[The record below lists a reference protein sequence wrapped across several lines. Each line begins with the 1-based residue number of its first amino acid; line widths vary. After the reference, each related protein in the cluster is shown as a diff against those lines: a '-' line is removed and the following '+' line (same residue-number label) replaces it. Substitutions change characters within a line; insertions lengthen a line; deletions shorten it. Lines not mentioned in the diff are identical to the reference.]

1 MPAKKKAAK
10 TKNTKIPKKE
20 PKKASKKTLP
30 KTTKKQAKKSQDESY
45 DSSSITVLKGL
56 EAVKKRPG
64 MYIGDTDD
72 GTGLHHMVY
81 EVVDNSIDEALA
93 GHCDEITVKILSDDS
108 VTVIDNGRGIPTDKH
123 DEGVSAAE
131 VIMTKLHAGGKFDDN
146 SYKVSGG
153 LHGVGVSV
161 VNALSEELKLTI
173 CRGGKIHEQTYS
185 NGKPTSKLKVVG
197 NTDLTGTEVM
207 FTPSATTFSNILFD
221 YDVLESRLR
230 ELSFLNSGLKI
241 KLEDERTSKK
251 KEFLHKGGLAEFVA
265 FLNKKRTTVNS
276 IFHFVKESKDGITIE
291 VSLQWNDGYQEN
303 IQCYTNNIKQRD
315 GGTHL
320 VGFRTALTRTLNNY
334 MEREG
339 MNNKEKVS
347 TSGDD
352 AREGLVAIVSV
363 KVPDPKFS
371 SQTKDKLVSSEVRP
385 VVEQEVYKALSEF
398 LLENPAEAKLIAT
411 KIIEAARAREAAR
424 KAREL
429 TRRKGAFEG
438 GGLPGKLSDC
448 QEKDPA
454 KSEIYLVEG
463 ESAGGSAKQGRDRHF
478 QAILP
483 LKGKILNV
491 EKARLDKVLSSEE
504 IIILITALGCGI
516 KGEDWQEEKLR
527 YHRIIIMT
535 DADVDGSHIR
545 TLLLTLFYRQMPELI
560 EKGYIY
566 IAQPPLYKL
575 KKGKQETY
583 VKDDLE
589 LRELLVAEIL
599 DDAQLVLNKKGES
612 IGGEALGKFISQH
625 EKVQSLVNGLTHSY
639 PIELLESVKHVETL
653 KGLDKDKEV
662 KKWCQSIEKYLNK
675 HAVQGSAW
683 SVEAKKDKEAG
694 ITEPQINLI
703 KHGTSASWSL
713 NKAFFRSKAYKDI
726 AAHGADM
733 ADLFNKDS
741 HFAINSKKI
750 PVENFTNALDEIL
763 SISERSFTKSRYK
776 GLGEMNA
783 DQLWDTTMNPDM
795 RILGQVS
802 IEDAQAADDL
812 FHALMGDEVEPR
824 RDFIDENAKMVVNL
838 DV

>member
-1 MPAKKKAAK
+1 MFVP
-10 TKNTKIPKKE
+10 
-20 PKKASKKTLP
+20 
-30 KTTKKQAKKSQDESY
+30 
-45 DSSSITVLKGL
+45 
-56 EAVKKRPG
+56 
-64 MYIGDTDD
+64 
-72 GTGLHHMVY
+72 
-81 EVVDNSIDEALA
+81 
-93 GHCDEITVKILSDDS
+93 S
-108 VTVIDNGRGIPTDKH
+108 VTT
-123 DEGVSAAE
+123 
-131 VIMTKLHAGGKFDDN
+131 
-146 SYKVSGG
+146 
-153 LHGVGVSV
+153 
-161 VNALSEELKLTI
+161 
-173 CRGGKIHEQTYS
+173 
-185 NGKPTSKLKVVG
+185 
-197 NTDLTGTEVM
+197 
-207 FTPSATTFSNILFD
+207 FTNILFE
-221 YDVLESRLR
+221 YEILEARLR

-241 KLEDERTSKK
+241 VLEDDRTSKK
-251 KEFLHKGGLAEFVA
+251 TEFMHKGGLAEFVA
-265 FLNKKRTTVNS
+265 FINNKRTTVNS
-276 IFHFVKESKDGITIE
+276 IFHFVKESKDGITTE

-320 VGFRTALTRTLNNY
+320 VGFRTALTRTLNNF
-334 MEREG
+334 MEKEG
-339 MNNKEKVS
+339 MNNKEKIS

-352 AREGLVAIVSV
+352 AREGLVAVVSV

-385 VVEQEVYKALSEF
+385 VVEQEVYKALTEY
-398 LLENPAEAKLIAT
+398 LLENPAEAKLVAT

-429 TRRKGAFEG
+429 TRRKGVFEG

-454 KSEIYLVEG
+454 KSEVYLVEG

-504 IIILITALGCGI
+504 IVILITALGCGI
-516 KGEDWQEEKLR
+516 KGEEWKEEKLR

-583 VKDDLE
+583 VKDDAE

-599 DDAQLVLNKKGES
+599 DDAKLVLNKKGES
-612 IGGEALGKFISQH
+612 ITGQALGKFISQH
-625 EKVQSLVNGLTHSY
+625 EKIQNVVKGLTHIY
-639 PIELLESVKHVETL
+639 PLELLEGIKHAPIIKSLE
-653 KGLDKDKEV
+653 DEKEL
-662 KKWCQSIEKYLNK
+662 KKWCGSLEKYLNEN
-675 HAVQGSAW
+675 AEQGSAW
-683 SVEAKKDKEAG
+683 KSSLDK
-694 ITEPQINLI
+694 TESGDLEPIVDLV
-703 KHGTSASWSL
+703 KHGTQSDWNL
-713 NKAFFRSKAYKDI
+713 NKAFFNSKAYKDI
-726 AAHGADM
+726 ANHGSDMSDMFNQDSYFEINGKQIGVDNFAH
-733 ADLFNKDS
+733 
-741 HFAINSKKI
+741 
-750 PVENFTNALDEIL
+750 ALEEVL
-763 SISERSFTKSRYK
+763 LISERSFTKSRYK

-783 DQLWDTTMNPDM
+783 EQLWDTTMNPDM
-795 RILGQVS
+795 RILGQVG
-802 IEDAQAADDL
+802 IEDAIAADEL

-824 RDFIDENAKMVVNL
+824 KEFIDENAKLVVNL

>member
-1 MPAKKKAAK
+1 M
-10 TKNTKIPKKE
+10 KE
-20 PKKASKKTLP
+20 
-30 KTTKKQAKKSQDESY
+30 
-45 DSSSITVLKGL
+45 
-56 EAVKKRPG
+56 
-64 MYIGDTDD
+64 
-72 GTGLHHMVY
+72 
-81 EVVDNSIDEALA
+81 
-93 GHCDEITVKILSDDS
+93 
-108 VTVIDNGRGIPTDKH
+108 
-123 DEGVSAAE
+123 AAE
-131 VIMTKLHAGGKFDDN
+131 
-146 SYKVSGG
+146 
-153 LHGVGVSV
+153 
-161 VNALSEELKLTI
+161 
-173 CRGGKIHEQTYS
+173 
-185 NGKPTSKLKVVG
+185 
-197 NTDLTGTEVM
+197 
-207 FTPSATTFSNILFD
+207 
-221 YDVLESRLR
+221 
-230 ELSFLNSGLKI
+230 
-241 KLEDERTSKK
+241 
-251 KEFLHKGGLAEFVA
+251 
-265 FLNKKRTTVNS
+265 
-276 IFHFVKESKDGITIE
+276 GITIE

-334 MEREG
+334 MEKEG
-339 MNNKEKVS
+339 MNKEKVS

-352 AREGLVAIVSV
+352 AREGLVAVVSV

-385 VVEQEVYKALSEF
+385 AVEQETYKALTEY

-429 TRRKGAFEG
+429 TRRKGVFEG

-504 IIILITALGCGI
+504 IIILISALGCGI
-516 KGEDWQEEKLR
+516 KGEDWQEDKLR

-583 VKDDLE
+583 VKDDSE

-599 DDAQLVLNKKGES
+599 DDARLVLNKKGES
-612 IGGEALGKFISQH
+612 INGQALGKFISQH
-625 EKVQSLVNGLTHSY
+625 EKVQNILKGLTHIY
-639 PIELLESVKHVETL
+639 PVELLEGIKHTPLL
-653 KGLDKDKEV
+653 KGLDDEKDT
-662 KKWCQSIEKYLNK
+662 KKWSKSLEKYLNEK
-675 HAVQGSAW
+675 AHQGSAW
-683 SVEAKKDKEAG
+683 MVKTEAKDGGQA
-694 ITEPQINLI
+694 EPSVSLL
-703 KHGTSASWSL
+703 KHGTESTWDL
-713 NKAFFRSKAYKDI
+713 NKAFFKSKAYKDI
-726 AAHGADM
+726 ANHGAEM
-733 ADLFNKDS
+733 GEMFNQES
-741 HFAINSKKI
+741 HFEINGKEI
-750 PVENFTNALDEIL
+750 PIDNFAHALEEVL
-763 SISERSFTKSRYK
+763 QISERSFTKSRYK

-783 DQLWDTTMNPDM
+783 EQLWDTTMNPDM

-802 IEDAQAADDL
+802 IEDALAADEL

-824 RDFIDENAKMVVNL
+824 KEFIDENAKLVVNL

>member
-1 MPAKKKAAK
+1 MPTKKKPSPSKA
-10 TKNTKIPKKE
+10 PKKNI
-20 PKKASKKTLP
+20 
-30 KTTKKQAKKSQDESY
+30 KSPEDSY

-81 EVVDNSIDEALA
+81 EIVDNSIDEALA
-93 GHCDEITVKILSDDS
+93 GHCDEIIVTIKADDCVS
-108 VTVIDNGRGIPTDKH
+108 VSDNGRGIPTDMH
-123 DEGVSAAE
+123 EEGMSTAE
-131 VIMTKLHAGGKFDDN
+131 VVMTKLHAGGKFDDN

-161 VNALSEELKLTI
+161 VNALSQDLKLTI
-173 CRGGKIHEQTYS
+173 YRGGKIHEQDYS
-185 NGKPTSKLKVVG
+185 DGAPKSKLKVTG
-197 NTDLTGTEVM
+197 KTDKTGTEVM
-207 FTPSATTFSNILFD
+207 FVPSVTTFTNILFE
-221 YDVLESRLR
+221 YEILEARLR

-241 KLEDERTSKK
+241 VLEDDRTSKK
-251 KEFLHKGGLAEFVA
+251 TEFMHKGGLAEFVA
-265 FLNKKRTTVNS
+265 FINNKRTTVNS
-276 IFHFVKESKDGITIE
+276 IFHFVKESKDGITTE

-320 VGFRTALTRTLNNY
+320 VGFRTALTRTLNNF
-334 MEREG
+334 MEKEG
-339 MNNKEKVS
+339 MNNKEKIS

-352 AREGLVAIVSV
+352 AREGLVAVVSV

-385 VVEQEVYKALSEF
+385 VVEQEVYKALTEY
-398 LLENPAEAKLIAT
+398 LLENPAEAKLVAT

-429 TRRKGAFEG
+429 TRRKGVFEG

-454 KSEIYLVEG
+454 KSEVYLVEG

-504 IIILITALGCGI
+504 IVILITALGCGI
-516 KGEDWQEEKLR
+516 KGEEWKEEKLR

-583 VKDDLE
+583 VKDDAE

-599 DDAQLVLNKKGES
+599 DDAKLVLNKKGES
-612 IGGEALGKFISQH
+612 ITGQALGKFISQH
-625 EKVQSLVNGLTHSY
+625 EKIQNVVKGLTHIY
-639 PIELLESVKHVETL
+639 PLELLEGIKHAPIIKSLE
-653 KGLDKDKEV
+653 DEKEL
-662 KKWCQSIEKYLNK
+662 KKWCGSLEKYLNEN
-675 HAVQGSAW
+675 AEQGSAW
-683 SVEAKKDKEAG
+683 KSSLDK
-694 ITEPQINLI
+694 TESGDLEPIVDLV
-703 KHGTSASWSL
+703 KHGTQSDWNL
-713 NKAFFRSKAYKDI
+713 NKAFFNSKAYKDI
-726 AAHGADM
+726 ANHGSDMSDMFSQDSYFEINGKQIGVDNFAH
-733 ADLFNKDS
+733 
-741 HFAINSKKI
+741 
-750 PVENFTNALDEIL
+750 ALEEVL
-763 SISERSFTKSRYK
+763 LISERSFTKSRYK

-783 DQLWDTTMNPDM
+783 EQLWDTTMNPDM
-795 RILGQVS
+795 RILGQVG
-802 IEDAQAADDL
+802 IEDAIAADEL

-824 RDFIDENAKMVVNL
+824 KEFIDENAKLVVNL

>member
-1 MPAKKKAAK
+1 MPTKKKDSS
-10 TKNTKIPKKE
+10 PK
-20 PKKASKKTLP
+20 SK
-30 KTTKKQAKKSQDESY
+30 KTTKKNSKKSTDIDY
-45 DSSSITVLKGL
+45 NSSSITVLKGL

-93 GHCDEITVKILSDDS
+93 GHCDEISVKILADDC
-108 VTVIDNGRGIPTDKH
+108 VEVKDNGRGIPTDMH
-123 DEGVSAAE
+123 EEGVSAAE

-161 VNALSEELKLTI
+161 VNALSEDLKLTI
-173 CRGGKIHEQTYS
+173 HRGGKTYEQHYS
-185 NGKPTSKLKVVG
+185 NGDPKGKLKVVG
-197 NTDLTGTEVM
+197 KSKQTGTEVT
-207 FTPSATTFSNILFD
+207 FTPSTATFSNIL
-221 YDVLESRLR
+221 YDFGVLEARLR

-241 KLEDERTSKK
+241 NLLDDRTG
-251 KEFLHKGGLAEFVA
+251 KEVKFLHEGGLAEFVSY
-265 FLNKKRTTVNS
+265 LNKKRTTVNS
-276 IFHFVKESKDGITIE
+276 IFHFSKESKEGITIE

-320 VGFRTALTRTLNNY
+320 VGFRTALTRTLNNF

-339 MNNKEKVS
+339 MNAKDKIA

-363 KVPDPKFS
+363 KIPDPKFS

-385 VVEQEVYKALSEF
+385 VVEQAVYKALSEF
-398 LLENPAEAKLIAT
+398 LLENPAEAKLIVT

-429 TRRKGAFEG
+429 TRRKGVFEG

-448 QEKDPA
+448 QEKDPS

-504 IIILITALGCGI
+504 IVILITALGCGI
-516 KGEDWQEEKLR
+516 QGEEWQEEKLR

-545 TLLLTLFYRQMPELI
+545 TLILTLFYRQMPELI

-583 VKDDLE
+583 VKDDVS
-589 LRELLVAEIL
+589 LRELLLAEIL
-599 DDAQLVLNKKGES
+599 DDAKLVLNKKGES
-612 IGGEALGKFISQH
+612 ISGQALGKLISQH
-625 EKVQSLVNGLTHSY
+625 EKVQIIMGGLVHTY
-639 PIELLESVKHVETL
+639 PIEVLERIKYIEILNSLESE
-653 KGLDKDKEV
+653 KEV
-662 KKWCQSIEKYLNK
+662 KKWCKNLEKGLNETA
-675 HAVQGSAW
+675 HQGSQW
-683 SVEAKKDKEAG
+683 KVSSQENKETG
-694 ITEPQINLI
+694 LFEPQINLI
-703 KHGTSASWSL
+703 KHGTIKDWSITKNL
-713 NKAFFRSKAYKDI
+713 IHSKAYKDI
-726 AAHGADM
+726 AGFGEYLL
-733 ADLFNKDS
+733 DLITKDS
-741 HFAINSKKI
+741 YFELSGKQFKAINFADSI
-750 PVENFTNALDEIL
+750 EELLNA
-763 SISERSFTKSRYK
+763 SRKSFTISRYK

-783 DQLWDTTMNPDM
+783 SQLWDTTMDPET
-795 RILGQVS
+795 RRLGQVN

-824 RDFIDENAKMVVNL
+824 KEFIDENAKFVTNL
-838 DV
+838 DI

>member
-1 MPAKKKAAK
+1 MPTKKKPSPSKA
-10 TKNTKIPKKE
+10 PKKNIKS
-20 PKKASKKTLP
+20 PK
-30 KTTKKQAKKSQDESY
+30 DSY
-45 DSSSITVLKGL
+45 DSTSITVLKGL

-81 EVVDNSIDEALA
+81 EIVDNSIDEALA
-93 GHCDEITVKILSDDS
+93 GHCDEIIVTIKADDCVS
-108 VTVIDNGRGIPTDKH
+108 VSDNGRGIPTDMH
-123 DEGVSAAE
+123 EEGMSTAE
-131 VIMTKLHAGGKFDDN
+131 VVMTKLHAGGKFDDN

-161 VNALSEELKLTI
+161 VNALSQDLKLTI
-173 CRGGKIHEQTYS
+173 YRGGKIHEQDYS
-185 NGKPTSKLKVVG
+185 DGAPKSKLKVTG
-197 NTDLTGTEVM
+197 KTDKTGTEVM
-207 FTPSATTFSNILFD
+207 FVPSVTTFTNILFE
-221 YDVLESRLR
+221 YEILEARLR

-241 KLEDERTSKK
+241 VLEDDRTSKK
-251 KEFLHKGGLAEFVA
+251 TEFMHKGGLAEFVA
-265 FLNKKRTTVNS
+265 FINNKRTTVNS
-276 IFHFVKESKDGITIE
+276 IFHFVKESKDGITTE

-320 VGFRTALTRTLNNY
+320 VGFRTALTRTLNNF
-334 MEREG
+334 MEKEG
-339 MNNKEKVS
+339 MNNKEKIS

-352 AREGLVAIVSV
+352 AREGLVAVVSV

-385 VVEQEVYKALSEF
+385 VVEQEVYKALTEY
-398 LLENPAEAKLIAT
+398 LLENPAEAKLVAT

-429 TRRKGAFEG
+429 TRRKGVFEG

-454 KSEIYLVEG
+454 KSEVYLVEG

-504 IIILITALGCGI
+504 IVILITALGCGI
-516 KGEDWQEEKLR
+516 KGEEWKEEKLR

-583 VKDDLE
+583 VKDDAE

-599 DDAQLVLNKKGES
+599 DDAKLVLNKKGES
-612 IGGEALGKFISQH
+612 ITGQALGKFISQH
-625 EKVQSLVNGLTHSY
+625 EKIQNVVKGLTHIY
-639 PIELLESVKHVETL
+639 PLELLEGIKHAPIIKSLE
-653 KGLDKDKEV
+653 DEKEL
-662 KKWCQSIEKYLNK
+662 KKWCGSLEKYLNEN
-675 HAVQGSAW
+675 AEQGSAW
-683 SVEAKKDKEAG
+683 KSSLDK
-694 ITEPQINLI
+694 TESGDLEPIVDLV
-703 KHGTSASWSL
+703 KHGTQSDWNL
-713 NKAFFRSKAYKDI
+713 NKAFFNSKAYKDI
-726 AAHGADM
+726 ANHGSDMSDMFNQDSYFEINGKQIGVDNFAH
-733 ADLFNKDS
+733 
-741 HFAINSKKI
+741 
-750 PVENFTNALDEIL
+750 ALEEVL
-763 SISERSFTKSRYK
+763 LISERSFTKSRYK

-783 DQLWDTTMNPDM
+783 EQLWDTTMNPDM
-795 RILGQVS
+795 RILGQVG
-802 IEDAQAADDL
+802 IEDAIAADEL

-824 RDFIDENAKMVVNL
+824 KEFIDENAKLVVNL

>member
-1 MPAKKKAAK
+1 MPTKKKPSPSKA
-10 TKNTKIPKKE
+10 PKKNI
-20 PKKASKKTLP
+20 
-30 KTTKKQAKKSQDESY
+30 KSPEDSY

-81 EVVDNSIDEALA
+81 EIVDNSIDEALA
-93 GHCDEITVKILSDDS
+93 GHCDEIVVKIKADDCVS
-108 VTVIDNGRGIPTDKH
+108 VSDNGRGIPTDMH
-123 DEGVSAAE
+123 EEGMSTAE
-131 VIMTKLHAGGKFDDN
+131 VVMTKLHAGGKFDDN

-161 VNALSEELKLTI
+161 VNALSQDLKLTI
-173 CRGGKIHEQTYS
+173 YRGGKIHEQDYS
-185 NGKPTSKLKVVG
+185 DGAPKSALKVTG
-197 NTDLTGTEVM
+197 KTDKTGTEVM
-207 FTPSATTFSNILFD
+207 FVPSVTTFTNILFE
-221 YDVLESRLR
+221 YEILEARLR

-241 KLEDERTSKK
+241 VLEDDRTSKK
-251 KEFLHKGGLAEFVA
+251 TEFMHKGGLAEFVA
-265 FLNKKRTTVNS
+265 FLNIKRTTVNS
-276 IFHFVKESKDGITIE
+276 IFHFVKESKDGITTE

-320 VGFRTALTRTLNNY
+320 VGFRTALTRTLNNF
-334 MEREG
+334 MEKEG
-339 MNNKEKVS
+339 MNNKEKIS

-352 AREGLVAIVSV
+352 AREGLVAVVSV

-385 VVEQEVYKALSEF
+385 VVEQEVYKALTEY
-398 LLENPAEAKLIAT
+398 LLENPAEAKLVAT

-429 TRRKGAFEG
+429 TRRKGVFEG

-454 KSEIYLVEG
+454 KSEVYLVEG

-504 IIILITALGCGI
+504 IVILITALGCGI
-516 KGEDWQEEKLR
+516 KGEEWKEEKLR

-583 VKDDLE
+583 VKDDAE

-599 DDAQLVLNKKGES
+599 DDARLVLNKKGES
-612 IGGEALGKFISQH
+612 ITGQALGKFISQH
-625 EKVQSLVNGLTHSY
+625 EKIQNVVKGLTHIY
-639 PIELLESVKHVETL
+639 PLELLEGIKHAPIIKSLE
-653 KGLDKDKEV
+653 DEKEL
-662 KKWCQSIEKYLNK
+662 KKWCSSLEKYLNEN
-675 HAVQGSAW
+675 AEQGSTW
-683 SVEAKKDKEAG
+683 KSSLEKIESGDL
-694 ITEPQINLI
+694 EPTVDLVR
-703 KHGTSASWSL
+703 HGTQSNWNL
-713 NKAFFRSKAYKDI
+713 NKAFFNSKAYKDI
-726 AAHGADM
+726 ANHGTDMSDMFNQDSFFEINGKEIGVDNFAH
-733 ADLFNKDS
+733 
-741 HFAINSKKI
+741 
-750 PVENFTNALDEIL
+750 ALEEVL
-763 SISERSFTKSRYK
+763 LISERSFTKSRYK

-783 DQLWDTTMNPDM
+783 EQLWDTTMNPDM

-802 IEDAQAADDL
+802 IEDAVAADEL

-824 RDFIDENAKMVVNL
+824 KEFIDENAKLVVNL

>member
-1 MPAKKKAAK
+1 MPTKKKPSPSKA
-10 TKNTKIPKKE
+10 PKKNI
-20 PKKASKKTLP
+20 
-30 KTTKKQAKKSQDESY
+30 KSPEDSY

-81 EVVDNSIDEALA
+81 EIVDNSIDEALA
-93 GHCDEITVKILSDDS
+93 GHCDEIVVKIKADDCVS
-108 VTVIDNGRGIPTDKH
+108 VSDNGRGIPTDMH
-123 DEGVSAAE
+123 EEGMSTAE
-131 VIMTKLHAGGKFDDN
+131 VVMTKLHAGGKFDDN

-161 VNALSEELKLTI
+161 VNALSQDLKLTI
-173 CRGGKIHEQTYS
+173 YRGGKIHEQDYS
-185 NGKPTSKLKVVG
+185 DGAPKSALKVTG
-197 NTDLTGTEVM
+197 KTDKTGTEVM
-207 FTPSATTFSNILFD
+207 FVPSVTTFTNILFE
-221 YDVLESRLR
+221 YEILEARLR

-241 KLEDERTSKK
+241 ILEDDRTSKK
-251 KEFLHKGGLAEFVA
+251 TEFMHKGGLAEFVA
-265 FLNKKRTTVNS
+265 FLNIKRTTVNS
-276 IFHFVKESKDGITIE
+276 IFHFVKESKDGITTE

-320 VGFRTALTRTLNNY
+320 VGFRTALTRTLNNF
-334 MEREG
+334 MEKEG
-339 MNNKEKVS
+339 MNNKEKIS

-352 AREGLVAIVSV
+352 AREGLVAVVSV

-385 VVEQEVYKALSEF
+385 VVEQEVYKALTEY
-398 LLENPAEAKLIAT
+398 LLENPAEAKLVAT

-429 TRRKGAFEG
+429 TRRKGVFEG

-454 KSEIYLVEG
+454 KSEVYLVEG

-504 IIILITALGCGI
+504 IVILITALGCGI
-516 KGEDWQEEKLR
+516 KGEEWKEEKLR

-583 VKDDLE
+583 VKDDAE

-599 DDAQLVLNKKGES
+599 DDARLVLNKKGES
-612 IGGEALGKFISQH
+612 ITGQALGKFISQH
-625 EKVQSLVNGLTHSY
+625 EKIQNVVKGLTHIY
-639 PIELLESVKHVETL
+639 PLELLEGIKHAPIIKSLE
-653 KGLDKDKEV
+653 DEKEL
-662 KKWCQSIEKYLNK
+662 KKWCSSLEKYLNEN
-675 HAVQGSAW
+675 AEQGSAW
-683 SVEAKKDKEAG
+683 KSSLEK
-694 ITEPQINLI
+694 IEPGGLEPTVDLVR
-703 KHGTSASWSL
+703 HGTQSNWNL
-713 NKAFFRSKAYKDI
+713 NKAFFNSKAYKDI
-726 AAHGADM
+726 ANHGTDMSDMFNQDSFFEINGKEIGVDNFAH
-733 ADLFNKDS
+733 
-741 HFAINSKKI
+741 
-750 PVENFTNALDEIL
+750 ALEEVL
-763 SISERSFTKSRYK
+763 LISERSFTKSRYK

-783 DQLWDTTMNPDM
+783 EQLWDTTMNPDM

-802 IEDAQAADDL
+802 IEDAVAADEL

-824 RDFIDENAKMVVNL
+824 KEFIDENAKLVVNL

>member
-1 MPAKKKAAK
+1 
-10 TKNTKIPKKE
+10 
-20 PKKASKKTLP
+20 
-30 KTTKKQAKKSQDESY
+30 
-45 DSSSITVLKGL
+45 
-56 EAVKKRPG
+56 
-64 MYIGDTDD
+64 
-72 GTGLHHMVY
+72 MV
-81 EVVDNSIDEALA
+81 
-93 GHCDEITVKILSDDS
+93 
-108 VTVIDNGRGIPTDKH
+108 
-123 DEGVSAAE
+123 
-131 VIMTKLHAGGKFDDN
+131 
-146 SYKVSGG
+146 
-153 LHGVGVSV
+153 
-161 VNALSEELKLTI
+161 
-173 CRGGKIHEQTYS
+173 
-185 NGKPTSKLKVVG
+185 
-197 NTDLTGTEVM
+197 
-207 FTPSATTFSNILFD
+207 
-221 YDVLESRLR
+221 
-230 ELSFLNSGLKI
+230 
-241 KLEDERTSKK
+241 DERSSKK
-251 KEFLHKGGLAEFVA
+251 KEFFHKGGLAEFVT
-265 FLNKKRTTVNS
+265 FLNTKRTTVNS
-276 IFHFVKESKDGITIE
+276 VFHFVKEAAEGITIE

-334 MEREG
+334 MEKEG
-339 MNNKEKVS
+339 MNKEKVS

-352 AREGLVAIVSV
+352 AREGLVAVVSV

-385 VVEQEVYKALSEF
+385 AVEQETYKALTEY

-429 TRRKGAFEG
+429 TRRKGVFEG

-504 IIILITALGCGI
+504 IIILISALGCGI
-516 KGEDWQEEKLR
+516 KGEDWQEDKLR

-583 VKDDLE
+583 VKDDSE

-599 DDAQLVLNKKGES
+599 DDARLVLNKKGES
-612 IGGEALGKFISQH
+612 INGQALGKFISQH
-625 EKVQSLVNGLTHSY
+625 EKVQNILKGLTHIY
-639 PIELLESVKHVETL
+639 PVELLEGVKHTSL
-653 KGLDKDKEV
+653 LRGLDDEKDT
-662 KKWCQSIEKYLNK
+662 KKWSKSLEKYLNEK
-675 HAVQGSAW
+675 AHQGSAW
-683 SVEAKKDKEAG
+683 MVKTEAKDGGQA
-694 ITEPQINLI
+694 EPSVSLL
-703 KHGTSASWSL
+703 KHGTESTWDL
-713 NKAFFRSKAYKDI
+713 NKAFFKSKAYKDI
-726 AAHGADM
+726 ANHGAEM
-733 ADLFNKDS
+733 GEMFNQDS
-741 HFAINSKKI
+741 HFEINGKEI
-750 PVENFTNALDEIL
+750 PVDNFAHALEEVL
-763 SISERSFTKSRYK
+763 QISERSFTKSRYK

-783 DQLWDTTMNPDM
+783 EQLWDTTMNPDM

-802 IEDAQAADDL
+802 IEDALAADEL

-824 RDFIDENAKMVVNL
+824 KEFIDENAKLVVNL

>member
-1 MPAKKKAAK
+1 MFVP
-10 TKNTKIPKKE
+10 
-20 PKKASKKTLP
+20 
-30 KTTKKQAKKSQDESY
+30 
-45 DSSSITVLKGL
+45 
-56 EAVKKRPG
+56 
-64 MYIGDTDD
+64 
-72 GTGLHHMVY
+72 
-81 EVVDNSIDEALA
+81 
-93 GHCDEITVKILSDDS
+93 S
-108 VTVIDNGRGIPTDKH
+108 VTT
-123 DEGVSAAE
+123 
-131 VIMTKLHAGGKFDDN
+131 
-146 SYKVSGG
+146 
-153 LHGVGVSV
+153 
-161 VNALSEELKLTI
+161 
-173 CRGGKIHEQTYS
+173 
-185 NGKPTSKLKVVG
+185 
-197 NTDLTGTEVM
+197 
-207 FTPSATTFSNILFD
+207 FTNILFE
-221 YDVLESRLR
+221 YEILEARLR

-241 KLEDERTSKK
+241 ILEDDRTSKK
-251 KEFLHKGGLAEFVA
+251 TEFMHKGGLAEFVA
-265 FLNKKRTTVNS
+265 FLNIKRTTVNS
-276 IFHFVKESKDGITIE
+276 IFHFVKESKDGITTE

-320 VGFRTALTRTLNNY
+320 VGFRTALTRTLNNF
-334 MEREG
+334 MEKEG
-339 MNNKEKVS
+339 MNNKEKIS

-352 AREGLVAIVSV
+352 AREGLVAVVSV

-385 VVEQEVYKALSEF
+385 VVEQEVYKALTEY
-398 LLENPAEAKLIAT
+398 LLENPAEAKLVAT

-429 TRRKGAFEG
+429 TRRKGVFEG

-454 KSEIYLVEG
+454 KSEVYLVEG

-504 IIILITALGCGI
+504 IVILITALGCGI
-516 KGEDWQEEKLR
+516 KGEEWKEEKLR

-583 VKDDLE
+583 VKDDAE

-599 DDAQLVLNKKGES
+599 DDARLVLNKKGES
-612 IGGEALGKFISQH
+612 ITGQALGKFISQH
-625 EKVQSLVNGLTHSY
+625 EKIQNVVKGLTHIY
-639 PIELLESVKHVETL
+639 PLELLEGIKHAPIIKSLE
-653 KGLDKDKEV
+653 DEKEL
-662 KKWCQSIEKYLNK
+662 KKWCSSLEKYLNEN
-675 HAVQGSAW
+675 AEQGSAW
-683 SVEAKKDKEAG
+683 KSSLEKIESGDL
-694 ITEPQINLI
+694 EPTVDLVR
-703 KHGTSASWSL
+703 HGTQSKWNL
-713 NKAFFRSKAYKDI
+713 NKAFFNSKAYKDI
-726 AAHGADM
+726 ANHGTDMSDMFNQDSFFEINGKEIGVDNFAH
-733 ADLFNKDS
+733 
-741 HFAINSKKI
+741 
-750 PVENFTNALDEIL
+750 ALEEVL
-763 SISERSFTKSRYK
+763 LISERSFTKSRYK

-783 DQLWDTTMNPDM
+783 EQLWDTTMNPDM

-802 IEDAQAADDL
+802 IEDAVAADEL

-824 RDFIDENAKMVVNL
+824 KEFIDENAKLVVNL

>member
-1 MPAKKKAAK
+1 M
-10 TKNTKIPKKE
+10 
-20 PKKASKKTLP
+20 
-30 KTTKKQAKKSQDESY
+30 KSPEDSY

-81 EVVDNSIDEALA
+81 EIVDNSIDEALA
-93 GHCDEITVKILSDDS
+93 GHCDEIIVTIKADDCVS
-108 VTVIDNGRGIPTDKH
+108 VSDNGRGIPTDMH
-123 DEGVSAAE
+123 EEGMSTAE
-131 VIMTKLHAGGKFDDN
+131 VVMTKLHAGGKFDDN

-161 VNALSEELKLTI
+161 VNALSQDLKLTI
-173 CRGGKIHEQTYS
+173 YRGGKIHEQDYS
-185 NGKPTSKLKVVG
+185 DGAPKSKLKVTG
-197 NTDLTGTEVM
+197 KTDKTGTEVM
-207 FTPSATTFSNILFD
+207 FVPSVTTFTNILFE
-221 YDVLESRLR
+221 YEILEARLR

-241 KLEDERTSKK
+241 VLEDDRTSKK
-251 KEFLHKGGLAEFVA
+251 TEFMHKGGLAEFVA
-265 FLNKKRTTVNS
+265 FINNKRTTVNS
-276 IFHFVKESKDGITIE
+276 IFHFVKESKDGITTE

-320 VGFRTALTRTLNNY
+320 VGFRTALTRTLNNF
-334 MEREG
+334 MEKEG
-339 MNNKEKVS
+339 MNNKEKIS

-352 AREGLVAIVSV
+352 AREGLVAVVSV

-385 VVEQEVYKALSEF
+385 VVEQEVYKALTEY
-398 LLENPAEAKLIAT
+398 LLENPAEAKLVAT

-429 TRRKGAFEG
+429 TRRKGVFEG

-454 KSEIYLVEG
+454 KSEVYLVEG

-504 IIILITALGCGI
+504 IVILITALGCGI
-516 KGEDWQEEKLR
+516 KGEEWKEEKLR

-583 VKDDLE
+583 VKDDAE

-599 DDAQLVLNKKGES
+599 DDAKLVLNKKGES
-612 IGGEALGKFISQH
+612 ITGQALGKFISQH
-625 EKVQSLVNGLTHSY
+625 EKIQNVVKGLTHIY
-639 PIELLESVKHVETL
+639 PLELLEGIKHAPIIKSLE
-653 KGLDKDKEV
+653 DEKEL
-662 KKWCQSIEKYLNK
+662 KKWCGSLEKYLNEN
-675 HAVQGSAW
+675 AEQGSAW
-683 SVEAKKDKEAG
+683 KSSLDK
-694 ITEPQINLI
+694 TESGDLEPIVDLV
-703 KHGTSASWSL
+703 KHGTQSDWNL
-713 NKAFFRSKAYKDI
+713 NKAFFNSKAYKDI
-726 AAHGADM
+726 ANHGSDMSDMFNQDSYFEINGKQIGVDNFAH
-733 ADLFNKDS
+733 
-741 HFAINSKKI
+741 
-750 PVENFTNALDEIL
+750 ALEEVL
-763 SISERSFTKSRYK
+763 LISERSFTKSRYK

-783 DQLWDTTMNPDM
+783 EQLWDTTMNPDM
-795 RILGQVS
+795 RILGQVG
-802 IEDAQAADDL
+802 IEDAIAADEL

-824 RDFIDENAKMVVNL
+824 KEFIDENAKLVVNL